1 MPSARVALVRAFG
14 IGACAATWA
23 VAAAAQPN
31 SLAAARV
38 KCSTGA
44 LVPA

>member
-1 MPSARVALVRAFG
+1 MGPGPTAVTEMPRA
-14 IGACAATWA
+14 
-23 VAAAAQPN
+23 PN
-31 SLAAARV
+31 SLEAARV